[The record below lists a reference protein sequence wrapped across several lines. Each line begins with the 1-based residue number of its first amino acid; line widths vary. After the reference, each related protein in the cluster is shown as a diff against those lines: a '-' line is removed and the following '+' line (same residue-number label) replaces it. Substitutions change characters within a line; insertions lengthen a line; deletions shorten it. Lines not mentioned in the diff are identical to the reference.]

1 MTQNAIF
8 DLLIIGGGINGAAIA
23 REAAGRN
30 LSVCLVE
37 QGDLAQATSSASSK
51 LAHGGLRYLARGD
64 IRLVR
69 ESLQE
74 RQILLQ
80 NAPHICWPLRF
91 IMPHVGLN
99 TPRPMVRAGL
109 WIYDHLG
116 GRSTLPTAQS
126 LKLAGKAEGRPL
138 QPQIT
143 HGFSYSDAWVEDT
156 RLTVLNAIDAKNK
169 GASIRTRIRF
179 EDAHLITENGQNV
192 WRIRL
197 SSSHGHEEVRARKI
211 INAAGPWVGELHR
224 LLNPTA
230 TTKMRFVQGSHL
242 ILPRLYDGPHAYILP
257 NHDGRIV
264 FALPFERDFTIIGTT
279 DHPLTQAELK
289 PSCTTSERDYLLDT
303 ISEFFRIPVDPSR
316 IVSSYAGIRAL
327 YDDGKANAKDITR
340 DYHLIPDHDGASLH
354 VYGGKITTARHLAQT
369 VVDRLTNF
377 KRSNLLGFGT
387 PSWSAHSALPGG
399 NLDLPRSEWI
409 AAQQKRYSFLDPM
422 LVARYASQFGSRIES
437 LLEGC
442 TAIGQL
448 GHELA
453 PGLFEIEVDWLKR
466 EEFAQTAEDILWR
479 RTRLGIRLT
488 PQQTALL
495 AERL

>member
-23 REAAGRN
+23 REASGRN

-64 IRLVR
+64 VRLVH

-91 IMPHVGLN
+91 VMPYVGM
-99 TPRPMVRAGL
+99 TMPRFMVRTGL

-116 GRSTLPTAQS
+116 GKSSLPAAQS
-126 LKLAGKAEGRPL
+126 LVLKGRMEGRPL

-143 HGFSYSDAWVEDT
+143 HGFSYSDAWVEDM
-156 RLTVLNAIDAKNK
+156 RLTVLNAVDAKHK
-169 GASIRTRIRF
+169 GASIRPRTRF
-179 EDAHLITENGQNV
+179 EGAGQVTENGQSL

-197 SSSHGHEEVRARKI
+197 SSSQGHEEVRARKI

-224 LLNPTA
+224 LLNPRA
-230 TTKMRFVQGSHL
+230 IAKMRFVQGSHL
-242 ILPRLYDGPHAYILP
+242 ILPRLYDGQHAYILP

-279 DHPLTQAELK
+279 DHPLSQPELK
-289 PSCTTSERDYLLDT
+289 PSCSPAERDYLLNTASD
-303 ISEFFRIPVDPSR
+303 FFRVPVDQSR
-316 IVSSYAGIRAL
+316 IVSSYSGIRAL
-327 YDDGKANAKDITR
+327 YDDGKKNAKDITR
-340 DYHLIPDHDGASLH
+340 DYHLVTDHDGASLH
-354 VYGGKITTARHLAQT
+354 VYGGKITTARHLAQR
-369 VVDRLTNF
+369 VVDTLTNHPARHLF
-377 KRSNLLGFGT
+377 SAQ
-387 PSWSAHSALPGG
+387 SWSASSPLPGG
-399 NLDLPRSEWI
+399 DLDLPRAEWI
-409 AAQQKRYSFLDPM
+409 AAQQKRYSFLDAA
-422 LVARYASQFGSRIES
+422 LVARYASQYGSRIHS
-437 LLEGC
+437 LLDGC
-442 TAIGQL
+442 SAIGQL

-453 PGLFEIEVDWLKR
+453 PNLYEIEVDWLKR

-479 RTRLGIRLT
+479 RTRLGLRFS
-488 PQQTALL
+488 PQQIALL